1 MNKLLRVLIVEDA
14 EEDAALTVR
23 ALTRGGFEVVS
34 ERVDRADDLRRVLSR
49 EGWDIIITDWSMPG
63 FGVLGALA
71 IAREMAPDLPV
82 IIVSGTVGEETAI
95 EALRAGARDF
105 VLKGRLTRLV
115 PAVERELRESAA
127 RRLAEQELRST
138 EEQLRQAQK
147 MEAVG
152 RLAGGVAHDFNNML
166 SVILS
171 YTEILLSDL
180 PSGDPLRPDLEEI
193 RKAGLRA
200 TNLTRQLLAFSRRQ
214 VMQRRALDL
223 NRVVQGLEAMLR
235 RLLGADIE
243 LSVAGQPS
251 LWSVKAD
258 AGQIE
263 QVIMNLAVNAR
274 DAMPTGGKLVV
285 ETKNTELTGQDARER
300 LGVKPGSYVMLAVT
314 DSGIGMD
321 KETQA
326 RIFEP
331 FFTTKDQGKGTGLGL
346 STVFGIVAQSDGHIW
361 AESEPNRGSTFKIY
375 FPKSEE
381 SAKTASSPPSISVPG
396 GSETILLVEDD
407 EQVRAVAHEILKRHG
422 YHVLEAASPGDAI
435 VICEQHPAKIHLLLT
450 DVILP
455 RMSGR
460 LLADRLRPLRPEMR
474 VLFMSGY
481 TGDTAV
487 HQGEVEFG
495 GFLPKPFTPPALMAK
510 VREALSTPS
519 KWPPPES

>member
-1 MNKLLRVLIVEDA
+1 MSKPLRVLIVEDS
-14 EEDAALTVR
+14 ENDALLTVR
-23 ALTRGGFEVVS
+23 ALQRGDFEVAS
-34 ERVDRADDLRRVLSR
+34 ERVDRADELRRSLSGR
-49 EGWDIIITDWSMPG
+49 VWDLIVSDWSMPG

-71 IAREMAPDLPV
+71 IARDLAPDVPV
-82 IIVSGTVGEETAI
+82 IVVSGTVGEETAI

-127 RRLAEQELRST
+127 RRLAEEELRRT

-152 RLAGGVAHDFNNML
+152 QLAGGVAHDFNNML

-171 YTEILLSDL
+171 YAEIVLSEL
-180 PSGDPLRPDLEEI
+180 PAEDPMRPDLEEI

-200 TNLTRQLLAFSRRQ
+200 SNLTRQLLAFSRRQ
-214 VMQRRALDL
+214 VMQPRALDL
-223 NRVVQGLEAMLR
+223 NRVVQGLAGMLR
-235 RLLGADIE
+235 RLLGADVD
-243 LSVAGQPS
+243 LSVVGQTG

-263 QVIMNLAVNAR
+263 QVVMNLAVNAR
-274 DAMPTGGKLVV
+274 DAMPTGGRLVV
-285 ETKNTELTGQDARER
+285 ETKNAELTEQDAREH
-300 LGVKPGSYVMLAVT
+300 LGVKPGPYVMLAVN
-314 DSGIGMD
+314 DSGVGMD

-326 RIFEP
+326 RVFEP
-331 FFTTKDQGKGTGLGL
+331 FFTTKEQGKGTGLGL
-346 STVFGIVAQSDGHIW
+346 STVFGIVAQSGGYIW
-361 AESEPNRGSTFKIY
+361 AESELNHGSTFKIY

-381 SAKTASSPPSISVPG
+381 SAKGASSPPSLSVPG

-407 EQVRAVAHEILKRHG
+407 DQVRAVAHEILKRHG
-422 YHVLEAASPGDAI
+422 YHVLDAASPGDAI
-435 VICEQHPAKIHLLLT
+435 VICEQHRGKIDLLLT

-460 LLADRLRPLRPEMR
+460 LLAERLRPLRPEMR

-481 TGDTAV
+481 TGDTAMNHGV
-487 HQGEVEFG
+487 LDFG
-495 GFLPKPFTPPALMAK
+495 AGFLPKPLTPPALMAK
-510 VREALSTPS
+510 VREVLNTP
-519 KWPPPES
+519 WPDSDS